1 MDDPP
6 NAVRLTDTQ
15 LGILAA
21 LCRPIA
27 AGNHFA
33 TPATNQEI
41 ADEVFLSVDA
51 VKGHLRTLYRK
62 FGIEDLAHN
71 QKRARL
77 VELAIE
83 GGYVPTEEAGHPRG
97 AEGSTTAEPTTGP
110 DGPGRDWSTPAGS
123 PSPAGPATAIPQSF
137 GRPAAGGRPR
147 RSIGPYVS
155 IAILILVIIGASL
168 ATSGIFNQGST
179 ATKAPTPA
187 AFRAEVA
194 GYCKLALEGAPST
207 AGQDQAEKARS
218 YLEVIETVRGRF
230 ESLVQPTLPDI
241 AIERFQTGLV
251 NAANYTSDVAKAPPA
266 AGSAAAAKYVAELTF
281 AAGQVQAGAVG
292 YGFGHDCVAIG
303 DLIARSAQNAAAP

>member
-6 NAVRLTDTQ
+6 TDVRLTDTQ

-21 LCRPIA
+21 LCRPLA
-27 AGNHFA
+27 GGNHFA

-62 FGIEDLAHN
+62 FGIEDLPHN

-83 GGYVPTEEAGHPRG
+83 GGYLPEA
-97 AEGSTTAEPTTGP
+97 
-110 DGPGRDWSTPAGS
+110 PAGRTTPFGQ
-123 PSPAGPATAIPQSF
+123 PSPHGPATAIPPTPVGDGKGS
-137 GRPAAGGRPR
+137 R
-147 RSIGPYVS
+147 RSIGPYVT
-155 IAILILVIIGASL
+155 LVILVLVIAGASL
-168 ATSGIFNQGST
+168 ATSGIFNQGSP
-179 ATKAPTPA
+179 AAPAPSPA

-194 GYCKLALEGAPST
+194 SYCKMALEGAPST
-207 AGQDQAEKARS
+207 AGQGQAERARS

-230 ESLVQPTLPDI
+230 ETLVQPTLPDI

-251 NAANYTSDVAKAPPA
+251 NAANYTSDVAKSPPA
-266 AGSAAAAKYVAELTF
+266 ARSAEEARYVAELTF

-303 DLIARSAQNAAAP
+303 DLIARSARNAAAP